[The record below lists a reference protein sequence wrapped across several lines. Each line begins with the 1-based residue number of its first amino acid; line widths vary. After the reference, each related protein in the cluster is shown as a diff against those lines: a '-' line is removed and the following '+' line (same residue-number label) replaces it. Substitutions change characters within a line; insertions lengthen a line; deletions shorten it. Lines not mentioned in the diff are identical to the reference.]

1 MPGEGRGG
9 LKNTGL
15 CPNVCVSSQGKE
27 GDVKYEN
34 VGFESQYDARSKRK
48 SCYPEMEIT
57 KLGYRFSRDFE
68 IHTLWYEFLS

>member
-1 MPGEGRGG
+1 MPGRGGGG

-27 GDVKYEN
+27 GDVNSTKIRVKSLYN
-34 VGFESQYDARSKRK
+34 VRSKKK
-48 SCYPEMEIT
+48 SRYLEMEIT
-57 KLGYRFSRDFE
+57 KLGHRFSRDFE